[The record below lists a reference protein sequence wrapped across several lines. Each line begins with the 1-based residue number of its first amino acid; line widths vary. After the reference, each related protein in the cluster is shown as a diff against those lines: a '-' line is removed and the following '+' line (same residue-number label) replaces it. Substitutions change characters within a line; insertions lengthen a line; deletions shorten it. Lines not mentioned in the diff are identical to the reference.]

1 MTELIG
7 QIPPL
12 AETETPPAAR
22 TANADIRM
30 RVSKFKNDSA
40 AVGCDSLSLC
50 NNLGVGFAMIAVNYP
65 GRPHRPLPSH
75 EYTCILRT
83 SQIQNHSTDN
93 FHDLGHGL
101 RVTGDYVATTM
112 IEQVCGVWI
121 TNIV

>member
-1 MTELIG
+1 VTELIG

-65 GRPHRPLPSH
+65 GRPHRPLPS
-75 EYTCILRT
+75 LT
-83 SQIQNHSTDN
+83 SIHVYSVHHKSKTIVRIT
-93 FHDLGHGL
+93 FTIS
-101 RVTGDYVATTM
+101 VT
-112 IEQVCGVWI
+112 VCASRGIMWPPP
-121 TNIV
+121 